1 MIFPLISPFA
11 SRVGSG
17 GSTPPSTLPD
27 GLTASYSLNGNANKN
42 VGTNNGTAT
51 NVTWAA
57 GKFSDCGVFN
67 GTAWIE
73 VIDSSDFTFDANNF
87 AYSIWLKRGTIG
99 TTQIFSGQAN
109 PAGTNTGTSLSLRF
123 QPDNKIGVSVI
134 FSDLTSNYVDTGVV
148 INDITT
154 WHNVIF
160 QRNGAN
166 LEVYLDGSLSYT
178 GVSFFGVKAINN
190 STTKWSFGRPGELNT
205 VYFNGNMDEINLW
218 KSRKLTGTEITEL
231 QTKAYPFT

>member
-73 VIDSSDFTFDANNF
+73 LIDSSDFTFDANNF

-109 PAGTNTGTSLSLRF
+109 PAGTNAGTSLSLRF